1 MEYFTIQGA
10 TPREAL
16 ATMKRMYG
24 PDARIHSHRAVRMGG
39 VLGLFARQGV
49 EITGFVEPS
58 DPERATPEVTDLDD
72 ERRKILHRAAPGSSL
87 HRLADEVAALRSRL
101 DASFPDGAPVA
112 PPQTGH
118 PQLDALDALLLRND
132 FASHVRL
139 RLIDQVRAEFPLSQ
153 LEDVPAVHQ
162 YVARRI
168 GSEVR
173 LAAPLAE
180 AVGAAAGPRICTV
193 VGPTGV
199 GKTTT
204 VAKLAA
210 LHAIGG
216 SGESSDCRVRIVTID
231 NYRIGARQQ
240 IETYGEIMRIPVTAA
255 ETADELK
262 KAIALG
268 QDADLIFIDTVGRS
282 PGDYSHLAEIRS
294 LLDAV
299 GRQGTTQ
306 LVVSATTKYADL
318 EEIMRQIRAVWL
330 RWCDRYQARRDGH
343 HWQRTVGSG
352 SRPQTAFLL
361 LRWPAGATG
370 HCAGI
375 DPASA
380 PESGWV
386 SSRSH
391 AAGAGI
397 WGRYR
402 IRSESGGGF
411 LVAFRGSRPGD
422 RVGALVMQDS
432 ALDSLR
438 ICRQGRDRMLT
449 LRRIS
454 STVFT
459 VGLDTKCCNMFAV
472 TGRGHCSMERWRIVA
487 LRRRGR
493 RWLSPLGG
501 G

>member
-58 DPERATPEVTDLDD
+58 DPERATAEVTDLDD
-72 ERRKILHRAAPGSSL
+72 ERRKILHRAASGSSL
-87 HRLADEVAALRSRL
+87 QRLADEVAALRSRL
-101 DASFPDGAPVA
+101 DASFPDGAPIA

-318 EEIMRQIRAVWL
+318 EEIMRQFEPFGYASVIVTKLDETATIGNLLSVLAASRKPLSYCCDGQLVPQDIAPASTL
-330 RWCDRYQARRDGH
+330 R
-343 HWQRTVGSG
+343 
-352 SRPQTAFLL
+352 LL
-361 LRWPAGATG
+361 LSLDGFRLDRTLLEQEFGAATG
-370 HCAGI
+370 SVAN
-375 DPASA
+375 PAA
-380 PESGWV
+380 V
-386 SSRSH
+386 SEWPSEEASR
-391 AAGAGI
+391 
-397 WGRYR
+397 
-402 IRSESGGGF
+402 
-411 LVAFRGSRPGD
+411 
-422 RVGALVMQDS
+422 
-432 ALDSLR
+432 
-438 ICRQGRDRMLT
+438 
-449 LRRIS
+449 
-454 STVFT
+454 
-459 VGLDTKCCNMFAV
+459 V
-472 TGRGHCSMERWRIVA
+472 TA
-487 LRRRGR
+487 
-493 RWLSPLGG
+493 
-501 G
+501 

>member
-16 ATMKRMYG
+16 ATMKRLYG
-24 PDARIHSHRAVRMGG
+24 PDARIHSHRPVPMGG

-58 DPERATPEVTDLDD
+58 EPERAAPEVTDLDD
-72 ERRKILHRAAPGSSL
+72 EKRKIVHRAASGTSL
-87 HRLADEVAALRSRL
+87 QRLADEVAALRSRL
-101 DASFPDGAPVA
+101 DASLPDGARIA
-112 PPQTGH
+112 LRQTGH
-118 PQLDALDALLLRND
+118 PQLDALDTLLLRND
-132 FASHVRL
+132 FAAPVRL

-153 LEDVPAVHQ
+153 LEDLPAVHH
-162 YVARRI
+162 YVARQI
-168 GSEVR
+168 GREVR

-204 VAKLAA
+204 IAKLAA

-216 SGESSDCRVRIVTID
+216 SGEPADCRARIVTID

-268 QDADLIFIDTVGRS
+268 QDAEVIFIDTVGRS

-306 LVVSATTKYADL
+306 LVVSATTKYPDL
-318 EEIMRQIRAVWL
+318 EEIMRQFEPFAYDSVIVTKLDETATIGNVLSLLVAARKPLSYCCDGQVVPQDIAPASVL
-330 RWCDRYQARRDGH
+330 R
-343 HWQRTVGSG
+343 
-352 SRPQTAFLL
+352 LL
-361 LRWPAGATG
+361 LSLDGFRLNRRLLEQEFGAAT
-370 HCAGI
+370 
-375 DPASA
+375 ASA
-380 PESGWV
+380 ANSATDASWHSGET
-386 SSRSH
+386 SRTT
-391 AAGAGI
+391 A
-397 WGRYR
+397 
-402 IRSESGGGF
+402 
-411 LVAFRGSRPGD
+411 
-422 RVGALVMQDS
+422 
-432 ALDSLR
+432 
-438 ICRQGRDRMLT
+438 
-449 LRRIS
+449 
-454 STVFT
+454 
-459 VGLDTKCCNMFAV
+459 
-472 TGRGHCSMERWRIVA
+472 
-487 LRRRGR
+487 
-493 RWLSPLGG
+493 
-501 G
+501 